1 MVSKEEID
9 ELDCFIARE
18 CPPEKKKGIFGVVK
32 EVFAEI
38 LSSCR
43 TPESLDEINDEDIDE
58 LNEYIVR
65 NQGLAAFNE
74 KLRHYMSEKNLDR
87 TEVCERAKID
97 RRFIAKILDNE
108 GYIPRKHTVMA
119 LALALHLNLREYDE
133 FMALA
138 GYSADSNLLVHLIV
152 RFCIIKGCQNE
163 IYYDIDQKVNGFLK
177 AKKQKEFA
185 YNTRKVPDIDLK
197 KCTGCGQC
205 AKAYPGIYEIKAGKA
220 YIKVDFSANIEEMQK
235 SSKECPENA
244 IRII

>member
-18 CPPEKKKGIFGVVK
+18 CPPEKKKGFFDVLK

-38 LSSCR
+38 LSSLR
-43 TPESLDEINDEDIDE
+43 TPEALDELSDEEKGELDE
-58 LNEYIVR
+58 YLKLNR
-65 NQGLAAFNE
+65 GLAAFTE

-87 TEVCERAKID
+87 PEVCERAKID

-108 GYIPRKHTVMA
+108 GYIPRKYTVMA

-163 IYYDIDQKVNGFLK
+163 IYYDIDQKVNAFLK

-185 YNTRKVPDIDLK
+185 YNTRKVPDIILS

-205 AKAYPGIYEIKAGKA
+205 AKAYPDIYEMEGGKA
-220 YIKVDFSANIEEMQK
+220 SVKVKLSSSIEEMQK